1 MAIPTITLARAP
13 GLPQGFSL
21 VRDVIDGE
29 VCHFLRRDMDD
40 RRARV
45 IWEDGEKHYT
55 PQWLSMQMAKDADF
69 ENPLLKGSL

>member
-1 MAIPTITLARAP
+1 
-13 GLPQGFSL
+13 
-21 VRDVIDGE
+21 
-29 VCHFLRRDMDD
+29 MDD

-45 IWEDGEKHYT
+45 IWEEGTKHYT